1 MGTRAHLIYSLD
13 YDEDG
18 ISVSGPICYSVFS
31 AWGDMQP
38 VTGNGD
44 ILSSQH
50 VRVQLQRYS

>member
-18 ISVSGPICYSVFS
+18 ISVSGPICYS

-38 VTGNGD
+38 VTGNGE
-44 ILSSQH
+44 ILFSQH
-50 VRVQLQRYS
+50 VGVQLQRYS